1 MYFYLLESQATLR
14 DIMQTKNREVK
25 HIGIVISGGFSRGV
39 AQLAFVKPIV
49 EKIGYERLTVLSGA
63 SVGALNC
70 FAISCKRID
79 ELLNFYSNLDL
90 DNLRGFL
97 KAMRGRFYSKAF
109 NVAESDTMHVTTYAN
124 ATRLIE
130 LNPYYFC
137 LNSLNRQ
144 EVKKI
149 LDASM
154 GFPVLNGRKRF
165 NGSLFFDGGA
175 TDNCPCYPLEYF
187 DLDMIIVIHCH
198 AKYYPEESLLR
209 DDRIFVDCD
218 SVLNLDF
225 DPNPLSFDK
234 ELFKEMIKVGLND
247 GKKFADEVFSDFDFD
262 NVKNRCR
269 KYTLDNIE
277 KRRNKTRD
285 LLTAVDITNE
295 LYRLKIGR

>member
-1 MYFYLLESQATLR
+1 
-14 DIMQTKNREVK
+14 MQTKNREVK
-25 HIGIVISGGFSRGV
+25 NIGIVISGGFSRGV
-39 AQLAFVKPIV
+39 AQLAFAKPIV

-90 DNLRGFL
+90 DNLKGFL
-97 KAMRGRFYSKAF
+97 KAMKGRFYSKAF
-109 NVAESDTMHVTTYAN
+109 NIAESDTMHVTTYAN
-124 ATRLIE
+124 ATRLLE

-144 EVKKI
+144 EVKKV

-154 GFPVLNGRKRF
+154 GFPVLNGRKKF

-175 TDNCPCYPLEYF
+175 TDNFPCYPLEYF
-187 DLDMIIVIHCH
+187 DLDLVIVIHCH
-198 AKYYPEESLLR
+198 AKYFPQECVLKEN
-209 DDRIFVDCD
+209 RIFVDCD
-218 SVLNLDF
+218 SVLNLEI

-234 ELFKEMIKVGLND
+234 ELFKEMIKVGLED
-247 GKKFADEVFSDFDFD
+247 GQKFADQVFSDFSYEG
-262 NVKNRCR
+262 VKERCR
-269 KYTLDNIE
+269 EYTLSNVE
-277 KRRNKTRD
+277 KRQKKTRD

-295 LYRLKIGR
+295 LYRLKIGQWSDWSI